1 MTTLL
6 ETYLKRLL
14 VQCWS
19 DWYHFSVTLFQYTH
33 PYYCGWNTQNNA
45 YEEPLVV
52 IQLSSN
58 PFLWTL
64 VLMVVIR
71 SKCMKTIVNEL
82 DYKLNNLEVKIEA
95 SIITHVSQLNAKFES
110 LWSKMENFI
119 VPWLKP
125 KGFK

>member
-1 MTTLL
+1 M
-6 ETYLKRLL
+6 
-14 VQCWS
+14 
-19 DWYHFSVTLFQYTH
+19 
-33 PYYCGWNTQNNA
+33 
-45 YEEPLVV
+45 

-110 LWSKMENFI
+110 L
-119 VPWLKP
+119 
-125 KGFK
+125 